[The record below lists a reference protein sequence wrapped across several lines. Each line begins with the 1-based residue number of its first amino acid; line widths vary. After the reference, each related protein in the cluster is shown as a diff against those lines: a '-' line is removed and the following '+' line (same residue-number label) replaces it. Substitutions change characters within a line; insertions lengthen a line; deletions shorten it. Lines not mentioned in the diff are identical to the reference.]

1 MASSDPVATPAPA
14 LRDHRDV
21 VVVVSGTADQIGP
34 ASLVV
39 TSRARRGTMIGWLAA
54 AAAAGLVGWWA
65 WEKSHRKTHPVPP
78 GIQEDIDLGH
88 EAEFELYHNALS
100 LCSMKT
106 RVCMAELQVP
116 YKGHA
121 IDLIETGSYQTLS
134 RDFLAVNPA
143 GTVPVLVHRGHPVY
157 ESHEQI
163 RYAAAH
169 APPGSAA
176 LTPADPAARAEMERW
191 IDMASLTDD
200 PIRYPERSIGNAA
213 PRLTL
218 QLFAAMIEE
227 IPYRN
232 ILEGLLFH
240 FEKRRPLLFL
250 TLKARGL
257 ERIHRLG
264 LVMQLLAVGREHVN
278 AHLDVL
284 ETQLTESRGPW
295 ILGEAFSLADVSWM
309 VIFER
314 LRQVDGEHVFI
325 GGGLRPA
332 CTAYWKRLKER
343 PSYAEAILGYPHP
356 LIDHGIQRLK
366 EVKAADP
373 ELRKALEG

>member
-1 MASSDPVATPAPA
+1 
-14 LRDHRDV
+14 
-21 VVVVSGTADQIGP
+21 
-34 ASLVV
+34 
-39 TSRARRGTMIGWLAA
+39 MIGWLTLAV
-54 AAAAGLVGWWA
+54 AAGLVGWWA
-65 WEKSHRKTHPVPP
+65 WEKSYRKTQPTPP
-78 GIQEDIDLGH
+78 GIQKDIVLAYA
-88 EAEFELYHNALS
+88 EEFELYHNPLS

-121 IDLIETGSYQTLS
+121 IDLIETGSYETLS
-134 RDFLAVNPA
+134 RQFLAVNPA
-143 GTVPVLVHRGHPVY
+143 GSVPVLVHRGHPIY

-169 APPGSAA
+169 APPGSPS
-176 LTPADPAARAEMERW
+176 LVPADRGLQEAMERW
-191 IDMASLTDD
+191 IDLSSVTDD
-200 PIRYPERSIGNAA
+200 PIRYPERSIGNAV

-218 QLFAAMIEE
+218 QIFAAMIEK

-240 FEKRRPLLFL
+240 FDKRRPVLFL
-250 TLKARGL
+250 ALKARGL
-257 ERIHRLG
+257 ERMHTLKPVI
-264 LVMQLLAVGREHVN
+264 QALAVGRKHVK
-278 AHLDVL
+278 AFLDAL
-284 ETQLTESRGPW
+284 ETQLAESGGPW
-295 ILGEAFSLADVSWM
+295 ILGETFSLADVSWM

-314 LRQVDGEHVFI
+314 LRQVDNEHVFVA
-325 GGGLRPA
+325 GGLRPA
-332 CTAYWKRLKER
+332 CTAYWERLKER

-373 ELRKALEG
+373 ALRTALEGIPA

>member
-1 MASSDPVATPAPA
+1 MVG
-14 LRDHRDV
+14 R
-21 VVVVSGTADQIGP
+21 
-34 ASLVV
+34 LV
-39 TSRARRGTMIGWLAA
+39 L
-54 AAAAGLVGWWA
+54 AAAAGLVGWWG
-65 WEKSHRKTHPVPP
+65 WEKSHRKTHPVRP
-78 GIQEDIDLGH
+78 GFQKDINLVY
-88 EAEFELYHNALS
+88 EEEFELYHNPLS

-134 RDFLAVNPA
+134 REFLAVNPA
-143 GTVPVLVHRGHPVY
+143 GTVPVLVHRGHPIY

-169 APPGSAA
+169 APPGSPS
-176 LTPADPAARAEMERW
+176 LVPADPALKEEMERW
-191 IDMASLTDD
+191 IDMSSVTDD
-200 PIRYPERSIGNAA
+200 PIRYPERSIGNAV

-218 QLFAAMIEE
+218 QIFAAMIEK

-240 FEKRRPLLFL
+240 FDKRRPVLFL
-250 TLKARGL
+250 MLKARGL
-257 ERIHRLG
+257 ERMHKLKP
-264 LVMQLLAVGREHVN
+264 VMQALAIGRKHVN
-278 AHLDVL
+278 AHLDTL
-284 ETQLTESRGPW
+284 EKKLAERGGPW
-295 ILGEAFSLADVSWM
+295 ILGESFSLADVSWM

-314 LRQVDGEHVFI
+314 LRQVDNEHVFV

-343 PSYAEAILGYPHP
+343 PSYAEAVLGYPHP

-373 ELRKALEG
+373 ALRNALEGIST